1 MAQTEKTLKEQVIAW
16 SSMDISPPLSEIEAL
31 RMASKLDS
39 GEEALKQGLYRI
51 IAFYR
56 IMRVQ
61 KQDPISRQLLAESE
75 RTHPIVL
82 EIDQFAQVSQYYQ
95 ALMDTD
101 LPVWSVRETDFDPAK
116 LKKSQSLYGQLNDIM
131 KAYPRR
137 LNGASKLAAAYNR
150 SYEELEDLLVLLE
163 QTIETIENRKTG
175 SPVTAMNATVLQI
188 LKSLEA
194 VQDALPD
201 VLSQASESRP
211 LETLDQLI
219 GLQDVKTYIHDY
231 YHYLRYQ
238 QERKQFGFQMVDE
251 PGLNMVIT
259 GNPGTGKTTIAR
271 LLAKLYHQLGLLDSD
286 HVVEV
291 NRSHLVGSYLGQ
303 SEENTTNYVRQAIG
317 GVLFIDEAYS
327 LKREGQSGNDY
338 GQAVIDTLVSSMT
351 SSEYGGKFAVFL
363 AGYPEETR
371 QFLFANP
378 GLRSRIPDQNY
389 IELPDFETEELLQ
402 IAENTALA
410 NDFFFTEEAL
420 RLVEDKI
427 EQARV
432 DETFGNAR
440 SVRDIVLRIIFQKG
454 ADRKLT
460 TESWIDHMTLSAQDV
475 KDPDR
480 NEKESE
486 PLQQLD
492 QLIGLQSIKEE
503 VKKLS
508 SFVQIQQER
517 KQKGAPAV
525 PIQLHAVF
533 TGNPG
538 TGKTT
543 IAKIYAEILKE
554 RGLLKRGHLVVAS
567 RSDLVA
573 GYVGQTAAKT
583 KTVIRDA
590 LGGVLFIDEAY
601 SLFRGA
607 QDFGKEAIDT
617 LVDEMTKHN
626 ENLVVVLAGY
636 QQEMKQFID
645 SNPGLASRFKKYF
658 TFPDYNSEELVAI
671 FKHAMENYAYT
682 LSEEAEA
689 LLRERLETEAVSGN
703 ARFVTN
709 LLDEAIQFQSLR
721 LVEEEEKLE
730 MDLLNKKDIENA
742 WEMVRRSAL

>member
-1 MAQTEKTLKEQVIAW
+1 
-16 SSMDISPPLSEIEAL
+16 
-31 RMASKLDS
+31 
-39 GEEALKQGLYRI
+39 
-51 IAFYR
+51 
-56 IMRVQ
+56 
-61 KQDPISRQLLAESE
+61 
-75 RTHPIVL
+75 
-82 EIDQFAQVSQYYQ
+82 
-95 ALMDTD
+95 
-101 LPVWSVRETDFDPAK
+101 
-116 LKKSQSLYGQLNDIM
+116 
-131 KAYPRR
+131 
-137 LNGASKLAAAYNR
+137 
-150 SYEELEDLLVLLE
+150 
-163 QTIETIENRKTG
+163 
-175 SPVTAMNATVLQI
+175 
-188 LKSLEA
+188 
-194 VQDALPD
+194 
-201 VLSQASESRP
+201 
-211 LETLDQLI
+211 
-219 GLQDVKTYIHDY
+219 
-231 YHYLRYQ
+231 
-238 QERKQFGFQMVDE
+238 MVDE
-251 PGLNMVIT
+251 PGLHMVIT

-271 LLAKLYHQLGLLDSD
+271 LLAKLYHQLGLLESD

-351 SSEYGGKFAVFL
+351 SSEYGGKFAVIL

-402 IAENTALA
+402 IAENTALS
-410 NDFFFTEEAL
+410 NDFFFTDEAL
-420 RLVEDKI
+420 RLVQDNI

-432 DETFGNAR
+432 DDTFGNAR
-440 SVRDIVLRIIFQKG
+440 TVRDIVLRIIFQKRT
-454 ADRKLT
+454 DRKLT
-460 TESWIDHMTLSAQDV
+460 TDSWIDHMTLAAQDV
-475 KDPDR
+475 KDPKQ
-480 NEKESE
+480 NENESE
-486 PLQQLD
+486 PLQQLE

-508 SFVQIQQER
+508 SFVQIQQAR
-517 KQKGAPAV
+517 KSKGAPAV

-543 IAKIYAEILKE
+543 IAKIYAAILKE

-601 SLFRGA
+601 SLFRGS

-645 SNPGLASRFKKYF
+645 SNPGLASRF
-658 TFPDYNSEELVAI
+658 
-671 FKHAMENYAYT
+671 
-682 LSEEAEA
+682 
-689 LLRERLETEAVSGN
+689 
-703 ARFVTN
+703 
-709 LLDEAIQFQSLR
+709 
-721 LVEEEEKLE
+721 
-730 MDLLNKKDIENA
+730 
-742 WEMVRRSAL
+742 

>member
-1 MAQTEKTLKEQVIAW
+1 MAQTENTLTEQVIAW
-16 SSMDISPPLSEIEAL
+16 SSMDRTPPLSEIEAL
-31 RMASKLDS
+31 RMASALT
-39 GEEALKQGLYRI
+39 EEEETLKQGLYRI

-56 IMRVQ
+56 IMRVH
-61 KQDPISRQLLAESE
+61 KQDPISKQLLAASE
-75 RTHPIVL
+75 RTHPIVQ
-82 EIDQFAQVSQYYQ
+82 EIDQFAQVNSYY
-95 ALMDTD
+95 LTIMDTD
-101 LPVWSVRETDFDPAK
+101 LPQWSIRETDFDPAK
-116 LKKSQSLYGQLNDIM
+116 LKKSQSLHDQLTEAM
-131 KAYPRR
+131 QMYPRR
-137 LNGASKLAAAYNR
+137 LSGTNKLAAAYNR

-163 QTIETIENRKTG
+163 QTIETIEKRKTG
-175 SPVTAMNATVLQI
+175 SPVSAMNATVQQI
-188 LKSLEA
+188 TKSLTA
-194 VQDALPD
+194 VKDALPN
-201 VLSQASESRP
+201 VLTQASENRP
-211 LETLDQLI
+211 LEVLDQLI
-219 GLQDVKTYIHDY
+219 GLQEVKDYIHDY

-251 PGLNMVIT
+251 PGLHMVIT

-271 LLAKLYHQLGLLDSD
+271 LLAKLYHQLGLLESD
-286 HVVEV
+286 HLVEV

-303 SEENTTNYVRQAIG
+303 SEENTTNYVQQALG

-351 SSEYGGKFAVFL
+351 SNEYGGRFAVIL

-389 IELPDFETEELLQ
+389 LELPDFKTEELLQ

-420 RLVEDKI
+420 RLVEDTI
-427 EQARV
+427 EQSKV
-432 DETFGNAR
+432 DDTFGNAR
-440 SVRDIVLRIIFQKG
+440 TVRDIVLRIIFQKG
-454 ADRKLT
+454 ADRTLT
-460 TESWIDHMTLSAQDV
+460 ADSWIDHMKLSSSDV
-475 KDPDR
+475 NNPRKAEDT
-480 NEKESE
+480 SE
-486 PLQQLD
+486 PLEQLE
-492 QLIGLQSIKEE
+492 QLIGLQTIKNE

-508 SFVQIQQER
+508 SFVHIQQER
-517 KQKGAPAV
+517 KSKGAPAV

-543 IAKIYAEILKE
+543 IAKIYAGILKE

-583 KTVIRDA
+583 KAVIRDA

-636 QQEMKQFID
+636 QQEMKRFID

-658 TFPDYNSEELVAI
+658 VFPDYDSEELVAI
-671 FKHAMENYAYT
+671 FKRAMENYAYT
-682 LSEEAEA
+682 LEEEAEA
-689 LLRERLETEAVSGN
+689 YLNEQLSTETVSGN
-703 ARFVTN
+703 GRFVTN

-721 LVEEEEKLE
+721 LLEEEQTN
-730 MDLLNKKDIENA
+730 MDMLTKSDIENA
-742 WEMVRRSAL
+742 WNMVRRSAL

>member
-1 MAQTEKTLKEQVIAW
+1 MALTEKTLTEQVIAW

-31 RMASKLDS
+31 RMASELDAE
-39 GEEALKQGLYRI
+39 EEALKQGLYRI

-56 IMRVQ
+56 IMRVH
-61 KQDPISRQLLAESE
+61 KQDPISRQLLATSE
-75 RTHPIVL
+75 RTHPIVM
-82 EIDQFAQVSQYYQ
+82 EIDQFAQVNQYYQ
-95 ALMDTD
+95 ALMNTD
-101 LPVWSVRETDFDPAK
+101 LPTWSVRETDFDPAK
-116 LKKSQSLYGQLNDIM
+116 LKKSQSLHTQLTDVM
-131 KAYPRR
+131 QAYPRR
-137 LNGASKLAAAYNR
+137 INGASNIASAYNL

-163 QTIETIENRKTG
+163 QTIDTIENRKTG

-188 LKSLEA
+188 LKSLTA
-194 VQDALPD
+194 VKEALPD

-211 LETLDQLI
+211 LEVLDQLI

-251 PGLNMVIT
+251 PGLHMVIT

-271 LLAKLYHQLGLLDSD
+271 LLAKLYHQLGLLESD

-351 SSEYGGKFAVFL
+351 SSEYGGKFAVIL

-420 RLVEDKI
+420 RLVEDNI

-432 DETFGNAR
+432 DDTFGNAR
-440 SVRDIVLRIIFQKG
+440 TIRDIVLRIIFQKG

-460 TESWIDHMTLSAQDV
+460 TDSWIDHMTLSAQDV
-475 KDPDR
+475 KDPKQ
-480 NEKESE
+480 NESE
-486 PLQQLD
+486 SQPLQQLE

-508 SFVQIQQER
+508 SFVQIQQAR
-517 KQKGAPAV
+517 KSKGAPAV

-543 IAKIYAEILKE
+543 IAKIYADILKE

-601 SLFRGA
+601 SLFRGS

-636 QQEMKQFID
+636 QKEMKQFID

-658 TFPDYNSEELVAI
+658 IFPDYNSEELVAI

-689 LLRERLETEAVSGN
+689 FLKDRLNAITVTGN

-721 LVEEEEKLE
+721 LVEEEEQAE
-730 MDLLNKKDIENA
+730 MDVLEKKDIENA

>member
-1 MAQTEKTLKEQVIAW
+1 MAQTEKTLTEQVIAW

-31 RMASKLDS
+31 RMASELDT
-39 GEEALKQGLYRI
+39 GEEALRQGLYRI

-56 IMRVQ
+56 IMRVH
-61 KQDPISRQLLAESE
+61 KQDPISRQLLAASE
-75 RTHPIVL
+75 RTHPIVM
-82 EIDQFAQVSQYYQ
+82 EIDQFAQVNQYYQ
-95 ALMDTD
+95 ALMNTE
-101 LPVWSVRETDFDPAK
+101 LPVWSIRETDFDPAK
-116 LKKSQSLYGQLNDIM
+116 LKKSQSLHSQLTDALQ
-131 KAYPRR
+131 AYPRR
-137 LNGASKLAAAYNR
+137 IDGASKIASAYNR

-163 QTIETIENRKTG
+163 QTIDTIENRKTG

-188 LKSLEA
+188 LKSLTA
-194 VQDALPD
+194 VKEALPD

-211 LETLDQLI
+211 LEVLDQLI

-251 PGLNMVIT
+251 PGLHMVIT

-271 LLAKLYHQLGLLDSD
+271 LLAKLYHQLGLLESD

-351 SSEYGGKFAVFL
+351 SSEYGGKFAVIL

-402 IAENTALA
+402 IAENTALS
-410 NDFFFTEEAL
+410 NDFFFTDEAL
-420 RLVEDKI
+420 RLVQDNI

-432 DETFGNAR
+432 DDTFGNAR
-440 SVRDIVLRIIFQKG
+440 TVRDIVLRIIFQKG

-460 TESWIDHMTLSAQDV
+460 TDSWIDHMTLAAQDV
-475 KDPDR
+475 KDPKQ
-480 NEKESE
+480 NENESE
-486 PLQQLD
+486 PLQQLE

-508 SFVQIQQER
+508 SFVQIQQAR
-517 KQKGAPAV
+517 KSKGAPAV

-543 IAKIYAEILKE
+543 IAKIYAAILKE

-601 SLFRGA
+601 SLFRGS

-658 TFPDYNSEELVAI
+658 IFPDYNSEELVAI

-689 LLRERLETEAVSGN
+689 FLKDRLEAVTVAGN

-721 LVEEEEKLE
+721 LVEAQEQIE
-730 MDLLNKKDIENA
+730 MDVLEKKDIENA

>member
-1 MAQTEKTLKEQVIAW
+1 MTQTEKTLTEQVIAW

-31 RMASKLDS
+31 RMASELDA

-56 IMRVQ
+56 IMRVH
-61 KQDPISRQLLAESE
+61 KQDPISRQLLAASE
-75 RTHPIVL
+75 RTHPIVM
-82 EIDQFAQVSQYYQ
+82 EIDQFAQVNQYYQ
-95 ALMDTD
+95 ALMNTD

-116 LKKSQSLYGQLNDIM
+116 MKKSQSLHSQLTDAM
-131 KAYPRR
+131 QAYPRR
-137 LNGASKLAAAYNR
+137 IDGASKIASAYNR

-175 SPVTAMNATVLQI
+175 SPVTAMNATVLQL
-188 LKSLEA
+188 LKSLTA
-194 VQDALPD
+194 VKDALPA

-211 LETLDQLI
+211 LEVLDQLI

-271 LLAKLYHQLGLLDSD
+271 LLAKLYHQLGLLESD

-351 SSEYGGKFAVFL
+351 SSEYGGKFAVIL

-389 IELPDFETEELLQ
+389 IELPDFETGELLQ

-420 RLVEDKI
+420 RLVKDNI

-432 DETFGNAR
+432 DDTFGNAR
-440 SVRDIVLRIIFQKG
+440 TVRDIVLRIIFQKG

-460 TESWIDHMTLSAQDV
+460 TDSWIDHMTLSAQDV
-475 KDPDR
+475 KDPKQ
-480 NEKESE
+480 NEDGSE
-486 PLQQLD
+486 PLQQLE

-508 SFVQIQQER
+508 SFVQVQQAR
-517 KQKGAPAV
+517 KNKGAPAV

-543 IAKIYAEILKE
+543 IAKIYADILKE

-583 KTVIRDA
+583 KAVIRDA

-601 SLFRGA
+601 SLFRGS

-658 TFPDYNSEELVAI
+658 IFPDYNSEELVAI

-689 LLRERLETEAVSGN
+689 FLKDRLAAVTVAGN

-721 LVEEEEKLE
+721 LVEAQEQTE
-730 MDLLNKKDIENA
+730 MDVLEKKDIENA